1 MPALTTEQQT
11 DLTIYKDTIQYLS
24 AVLTTSS
31 SFLTPANI
39 ATINDTL
46 AQTLENINDILE
58 AAEDT
63 PSV

>member
-24 AVLTTSS
+24 AVLTTSA